1 MALAERFEFSG
12 GQIDNVIRKS
22 EIHEVIR
29 GVKVKPS
36 DLIMFCNEEL
46 LAVKRSKM
54 GFVRR

>member
-1 MALAERFEFSG
+1 MAENFDFSG
-12 GQIDNVIRKS
+12 GQIGNVIRKS

-29 GVKVKPS
+29 GEKVKPG

-54 GFVRR
+54 GFVKN